1 MRGKIISINISE
13 GKGTSKIPVKE
24 VYLKKGY
31 GIMGDAHAGKW
42 HRQVSLLGWESVRR
56 FSSEKKISK
65 KFRPGDFAEN
75 ITVDIDLSPLKIG
88 DCLKLSEDV
97 IIRVTQIGKKCH
109 TDCAIY
115 REIGDCLMPK
125 QGIFAEVIKEGK
137 IRTGDK
143 IEVMNDKDRDNY
155 SK

>member
-1 MRGKIISINISE
+1 MRGKIISINISKE
-13 GKGTSKIPVKE
+13 KGISKRPEKE

-42 HRQVSLLGWESVRR
+42 HRQVSLLSWESVRR

-65 KFRPGDFAEN
+65 EFRPGDFAEN

-88 DCLKLSEDV
+88 DRLKLSEDV

-115 REIGDCLMPK
+115 KEIGACLMPK

-137 IRTGDK
+137 VRPGDK
-143 IEVMNDKDRDNY
+143 IEVINDKDRDNY